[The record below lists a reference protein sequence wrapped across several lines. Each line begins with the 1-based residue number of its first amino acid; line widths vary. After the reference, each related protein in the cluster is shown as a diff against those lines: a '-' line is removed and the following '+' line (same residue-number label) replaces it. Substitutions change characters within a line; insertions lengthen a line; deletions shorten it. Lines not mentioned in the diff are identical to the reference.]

1 MPVLTALLGFNLLIL
16 VHELGHLIAARLV
29 GLPVRRLSVGFGPAL
44 YHFYFGE
51 TRYQLSLVPFGGFV
65 EIEGLTTPL
74 PDPEAEFWGEA
85 STTPPALSRWA
96 RAFVALAGP
105 AANFLAAIFLYGALF
120 ATGSSL
126 SYKGFRL
133 SSVTL
138 REVTGPAAVAGLQA
152 GDVIEMI
159 DGASI
164 NDFAALR
171 AKVGA
176 SEEGATLKVRYAR
189 PPSPKQRA
197 WVEESVQ
204 ARCEALAREKTAG
217 QLSTKQRSRCES
229 FEGLTLYTPTA
240 EESWPRAEVG
250 VTVARGKRGLKI
262 GVTPEMSR
270 FAVEGADQI
279 VMRAFGE
286 SWRFFSMLGGK
297 LWAGLRGKEPL
308 EVSSVVHATAIGAD
322 SVRLGPEWFLNLL
335 AFLSL
340 NLCLLNLLPLPGL
353 DGGRLFLLGAE
364 GVSGRPLP
372 LRVERAIQLVGI
384 VVLLGLSLTL
394 SLRDLLSILK
404 TF

>member
-29 GLPVRRLSVGFGPAL
+29 GLPVRRLSVGFGPTL
-44 YHFYFGE
+44 YHFHFGK

-65 EIEGLTTPL
+65 EIEGLTTSL

-85 STTPPALSRWA
+85 STIPSLSRWA
-96 RAFVALAGP
+96 RAFVAFAGP
-105 AANFLAAIFLYGALF
+105 AANFLAAVLLYGALF

-138 REVTGPAAVAGLQA
+138 REVTGPAAAAGLQR

-159 DGASI
+159 NGTPI

-171 AKVGA
+171 ARVGA
-176 SEEGATLKVRYAR
+176 SEEDTTLKVRYAR
-189 PPSPKQRA
+189 PPFPKQRA
-197 WVEESVQ
+197 WVEKSVQ
-204 ARCEALAREKTAG
+204 GRCEALAREKAAG
-217 QLSTKQRSRCES
+217 QLSAKQRRRCES

-240 EESWPRAEVG
+240 EGSWPRAEVG

-279 VMRAFGE
+279 IIRAFGE
-286 SWRFFSMLGGK
+286 SWRFFSMLGDK

-308 EVSSVVHATAIGAD
+308 EVSSVVRATAIGAD

-364 GVSGRPLP
+364 GISGRPLP
-372 LRVERAIQLVGI
+372 IRVERAIQFAGI
-384 VVLLGLSLTL
+384 VMLLGLSLTL

-404 TF
+404 NF